1 VKEME
6 KIEEENRKLKEAIY
20 KVNSLGLYS
29 QNYWLSQL
37 AYAIERGNLDDFL
50 KDIEEPVERS
60 QACRRAA
67 IENYEL
73 CEEIEKRGFKRLSNN
88 KAIVY
93 CEYYTQRSP
102 YGFSIYQLK
111 LFAVKIK
118 KSDIVMRQL
127 RPSQVRAFVK
137 GRVGF
142 SKGHCISTEQLLE
155 LLSINEIRNAIFKA
169 FPDKKEEIKNIIVTK
184 LATERKKG
192 D

>member
-1 VKEME
+1 ME

-20 KVNSLGLYS
+20 MVNSLGLYS

-37 AYAIERGNLDDFL
+37 VHAIERGNLDDFL

-60 QACRRAA
+60 QAYRRAV

-73 CEEIEKRGFKRLSNN
+73 EEEIRKKGFKRLSD
-88 KAIVY
+88 KEAIIY
-93 CEYYTQRSP
+93 SEYIYSSKL
-102 YGFSIYQLK
+102 YGYSIYQMNF
-111 LFAVKIK
+111 FAVKIK

-142 SKGHCISTEQLLE
+142 SKEHCINTEQLLE

-169 FPDKKEEIKNIIVTK
+169 FPDKIEEIKNIIVTK